1 MEPHSG
7 AVFTIRRL
15 SSDVNRLEP
24 VDESR
29 RRWRPPR
36 HARIVVYE
44 REKGNRG
51 LLTVYDCG
59 AAHELSMTKLLGTL
73 ESSLSP
79 PRSSRPPPAAS

>member
-7 AVFTIRRL
+7 AIFTIHRL

-36 HARIVVYE
+36 NDRIVVYE
-44 REKGNRG
+44 REKGDRD

-59 AAHELSMTKLLGTL
+59 AAHEPPTAKLLGTL

-79 PRSSRPPPAAS
+79 PRSSRSRPAAS